1 MARTMEITE
10 ITQRR
15 IRRALPEPFD
25 PSWVPGGTQTDL
37 TIDLFEVHT
46 DAGVTGVTAM
56 PSFPG
61 GLDLEHVFESQ
72 LVGEDPHEVERIL
85 KLLETVEF
93 LGADA
98 YYMELALWDIIGK
111 SAGKPVYKLLG
122 GDDRPVPVYA
132 STGAIRPVEER
143 LAYVEDRVEE
153 GFEAVKLRFRSDDP
167 DPDLEVA
174 RAVREAF
181 PDLTLMVDANNGWT
195 MRLAGETGD
204 SWSLPRAKEVASELE
219 SIGGVAWLEEPLPQN
234 NYRRLAELRAS
245 TSVAI
250 AGGESVSGMHT
261 LREYVAHDALDVL
274 QPDAVFATGILNGKQ
289 AAGMAET
296 FGLDF
301 APHTWSNGIGLVANL
316 HLLAAT
322 HAEWCEY
329 PIEPPGFVP
338 EARDFMLE
346 EPVIP
351 EDGMITP
358 PDAPGLGLDVDWDA
372 VEDAEI

>member
-1 MARTMEITE
+1 MEITE

-15 IRRALPEPFD
+15 IRKDLSEPFD

-37 TIDLFEVHT
+37 TIDLFQVHT
-46 DAGVTGVTAM
+46 DEGVTGHTAM

-61 GLDLEHVFESQ
+61 GLDLEPVFESQ

-85 KLLETVEF
+85 DLLESVEF

-98 YYMELALWDIIGK
+98 YYMEIALWDIIGK
-111 SAGKPVYKLLG
+111 TAGKPVYSLLG

-132 STGAIRPVEER
+132 STGSIRPTEER
-143 LAYVEDRVEE
+143 LEYVEDRVEE
-153 GFEAVKLRFRSDDP
+153 GFEAVKLRFTADDVAS
-167 DPDLEVA
+167 DLETA

-181 PDLTLMVDANNGWT
+181 PDLTLMVDANNGWS

-204 SWSLPRAKEVASELE
+204 AWSLPQAKRVAGELE
-219 SIGGVAWLEEPLPQN
+219 DIGGVAWLEEPLPQN

-245 TSVAI
+245 TSIAI
-250 AGGESVSGMHT
+250 AGGESVSGLHT
-261 LREYVAHDALDVL
+261 LREYVAHDSLDIL
-274 QPDAVFATGILNGKQ
+274 QPDAVFATGILNGKK

-296 FGLDF
+296 FGLGF

-329 PIEPPGFVP
+329 PHEPPGFVP

-346 EPVIP
+346 EPVVP
-351 EDGMITP
+351 ENGMIAP
-358 PDAPGLGLDVDWDA
+358 PKGPGLGLDIDWDA

>member
-1 MARTMEITE
+1 MEITE

-15 IRRALPEPFD
+15 IRYDLPDPFD
-25 PSWVPGGTQTDL
+25 PSWVPGGTRTDL

-46 DAGVTGVTAM
+46 DEGVTGVTAM

-61 GLDLEHVFESQ
+61 GLDLEPVFESQ

-85 KLLETVEF
+85 KLLESVEF

-98 YYMELALWDIIGK
+98 YYMEIALWDIIGK
-111 SAGKPVYKLLG
+111 SAGKPVYSLLG

-153 GFEAVKLRFRSDDP
+153 GFGAVKLRFSDD
-167 DPDLEVA
+167 DVDADLEVA

-181 PDLTLMVDANNGWT
+181 PDLTLMVDANNGWS
-195 MRLAGETGD
+195 MRLAGETGG
-204 SWSLPRAKEVASELE
+204 SWSLPQAKRVAAELE

-234 NYRRLAELRAS
+234 NYRRLADLRAS

-250 AGGESVSGMHT
+250 AGGESVAGLHT

-296 FGLDF
+296 FGLGF

-338 EARDFMLE
+338 AARDFMLA
-346 EPVIP
+346 EPIVP
-351 EDGMITP
+351 EDGTITP
-358 PDAPGLGLDVDWDA
+358 PDGPGLGLDIDWDA
-372 VEDAEI
+372 VEDAEV